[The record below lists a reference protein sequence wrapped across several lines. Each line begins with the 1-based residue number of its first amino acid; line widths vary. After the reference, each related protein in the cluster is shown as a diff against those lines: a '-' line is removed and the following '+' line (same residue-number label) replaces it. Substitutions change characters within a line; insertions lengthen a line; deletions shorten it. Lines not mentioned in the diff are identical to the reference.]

1 MTKRGMDKEF
11 LSLIIVFLALIAFNN
26 LRADTLL
33 YKNLKNSK
41 RVFKVLLLLSLSITH
56 NTQAHTAIWK
66 FWIKL
71 KEMRKIM

>member
-56 NTQAHTAIWK
+56 NTQAHTAI
-66 FWIKL
+66 
-71 KEMRKIM
+71 